1 MAPWRQGDAL
11 QAALDIG
18 ADIRYQE
25 QAEGQ
30 LQQSQ
35 AVLYTNTCAFTSFT
49 ADGTRWATEANALI
63 TALQQSC
70 SPPAPKPVQS
80 PAPQTPMPER
90 GRWRQLQQGRQAWNH
105 LHQQPQPHTDQRA
118 SAGEGAAAIA
128 VPPHQNPAADQK

>member
-49 ADGTRWATEANALI
+49 ADGTRWATEANALAARHKSETPCNRTGLI
-63 TALQQSC
+63 ALGGQVAMRAWGC
-70 SPPAPKPVQS
+70 ETKPSP
-80 PAPQTPMPER
+80 R
-90 GRWRQLQQGRQAWNH
+90 GI
-105 LHQQPQPHTDQRA
+105 PC
-118 SAGEGAAAIA
+118 
-128 VPPHQNPAADQK
+128 PAAC